1 MNQHIRVVITNEALI
16 MHNFLLLIILN
27 SNVFLGVIDPR
38 FFSGVEVVLMNMGTN
53 KFKIEKGDRICQLI
67 IERYA
72 VTYLMECK
80 ELKESIRDDKVM
92 EAQG

>member
-1 MNQHIRVVITNEALI
+1 